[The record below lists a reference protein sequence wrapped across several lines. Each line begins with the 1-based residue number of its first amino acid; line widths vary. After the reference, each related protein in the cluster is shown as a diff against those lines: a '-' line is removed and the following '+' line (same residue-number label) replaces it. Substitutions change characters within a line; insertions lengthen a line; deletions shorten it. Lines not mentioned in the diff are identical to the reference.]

1 MRVAMYYSNSDV
13 RLEEMPKPK
22 IGPGELLMRVMA
34 SGICGSDVLE
44 WYRIKKAPRVL
55 GHEAT
60 GEIVEVGKGVKKYK
74 VGSRVFVS
82 HHVPC
87 GKCHYCE
94 RGHETACE
102 TLHTTNYYP
111 GGFAEY
117 VRVPKLNVN
126 LGVYPLPKSMSFEEG
141 TFIEPVA
148 CVMRAQR
155 IMDVGQGDTVLVLGS
170 GLSGLLHIQ
179 LARLRGAEK
188 IVATDVNPYRM
199 KAAKKFGADR
209 VINAKEDLPKKLRQL
224 NDNRLADKV
233 IVCTGAPS
241 ASRQALQC
249 ADRGGSMLFFAVP
262 EPGVEIPIPFVEF
275 WRDEV
280 RMMTSYGAAPKD
292 LEASM
297 KLLTRKKLNVKDM
310 ITHRLSLTEAGLGF
324 KLVAEAKDSLKVII
338 EPQR

>member
-22 IGPGELLMRVMA
+22 IGPGELLMKVMA

-60 GEIVEVGKGVKKYK
+60 GEIVEVGKGLKRYK
-74 VGSRVFVS
+74 VGDRVFIS

-87 GKCHYCE
+87 GKCRYCE
-94 RGHETACE
+94 HEHETACE
-102 TLHTTNYYP
+102 TLHTTNYDP

-117 VRVPKLNVN
+117 VRVPKLNVK
-126 LGVYPLPKSMSFEEG
+126 LGVYPLPKGVSFEDG
-141 TFIEPVA
+141 TFVEPVA
-148 CVMRAQR
+148 CVVRAQR
-155 IMDVGQGDTVLVLGS
+155 IMKVGKGDTVLVLGS

-179 LARLRGAEK
+179 MARLRGAGK
-188 IVATDVNPYRM
+188 IIATDVNEYRLR
-199 KAAKKFGADR
+199 AAKRLGADR
-209 VINAKEDLPKKLRQL
+209 VIDAKEDVAKKLRQL
-224 NDNRLADKV
+224 NGGRLADKV
-233 IVCTGAPS
+233 IVCTGAAA

-249 ADRGGSMLFFAVP
+249 ADRGGSILFFAVP

-280 RMMTSYGAAPKD
+280 KMMTSYGAAPRD
-292 LEASM
+292 LEESM
-297 KLLTRKKLNVKDM
+297 KLLARKKLKVKGM
-310 ITHRLSLTEAGLGF
+310 VTHRLSLAETGLGF
-324 KLVAEAKDSLKVII
+324 KLVAEAKNSLKVII